1 MQTISNKNQTRRS
14 KQGGNTI
21 LEFALVMVF
30 LVPMFAGSFTI
41 GMALAKDIQ
50 VSNVA
55 RDAVVLMVRSVTD
68 PESGL
73 DLSQTQ
79 NQRIIVAAA
88 SGLGMNS
95 DAQQDPSSTGNAV
108 VILSKVVMVGPA
120 ECSVGVVPAPASPFT
135 WSAGNC
141 PNYGSYT
148 FAYRVVIGN
157 GTRWSS
163 TLGNPGGTV
172 QPNGTI
178 TSSDIATNTSDRVS
192 NFPATVNMT
201 LTSSTFALVSEMYA
215 DVSFLNFFSILG
227 NPTLYARSIS

>member
-1 MQTISNKNQTRRS
+1 MQTISHKKQMRRRG
-14 KQGGNTI
+14 QGGNTI

-30 LVPMFAGSFTI
+30 LVPMFAGAFTI

-95 DAQQDPSSTGNAV
+95 DAQQDPSSTGNGV

-120 ECSVGVVPAPASPFT
+120 ECSLGVVPAPTPPFT

-163 TLGNPGGTV
+163 TLGKPGGTV
-172 QPNGTI
+172 QSNGTI
-178 TSSDIATNTSDRVS
+178 TAQDIATNTSDRVS
-192 NFPATVNMT
+192 NFATAANMT
-201 LTSSTFALVSEMYA
+201 LTSGTFALVSEMYA